1 MTIIDSILQCKT
13 LSITGMAKNTGKTV
27 TLNYLL
33 EQLRLH
39 GKTVA
44 VTSIGIDGEK
54 TDQVTQT
61 EKPEIE
67 LCEGTLFVTSEYHYR
82 QRLLLSEIID
92 LSDDSTSLGR
102 LVTARVL
109 QAGKV
114 ILSGPATTGGVRKI
128 LGQMERFGVDLTIV
142 DGALSRKSHASP
154 AITDGLI
161 LSTGAAIAPD
171 LNTIVKKTS
180 ELHDL
185 MKLPEFETMFADDL
199 LQVENGI
206 FALTDDGYASLNIP
220 SSLLSEKY
228 KAELFSHG
236 NKLFIS
242 GILTDMM
249 LNFLRMQPEVK
260 NSVVV
265 VKDFTKIFVTPMN
278 LKLFLSKGG
287 RLAVLKRP
295 NLLAV
300 TVNPVAPSGFTI
312 PSKVLV
318 EAMEKVFDVPVFDVL
333 LTADSVEKSV

>member
-1 MTIIDSILQCKT
+1 MSLIDNILRCRT

-27 TLNYLL
+27 ALNYLL
-33 EQLRLH
+33 EQLRLR
-39 GKTVA
+39 GKRVA

-67 LCEGTLFVTSEYHYR
+67 LCEGTIFVTSEYHYR
-82 QRLLLSEIID
+82 QRQLLSEILD
-92 LSDDSTSLGR
+92 LSEDSTSLGR

-114 ILSGPATTGGVRKI
+114 ILSGPATTGGVRKV
-128 LGQMERFGVDLTIV
+128 LDRMGEYGVDITIV
-142 DGALSRKSHASP
+142 DGALSRKSHAAP
-154 AITDGLI
+154 TITDGLI

-171 LNTIVKKTS
+171 LNTILKKTS

-185 MKLPEFETMFADDL
+185 MQLPEYETPYADEL
-199 LQVENGI
+199 MQKENGI
-206 FALTDDGYASLNIP
+206 FALADEGYTSLNIP
-220 SSLLSEKY
+220 SSLLSDKY

-260 NSVVV
+260 KSVVV

-278 LKLFLSKGG
+278 LKLFMSKGG
-287 RLAVLKRP
+287 RLCVLKRP
-295 NLLAV
+295 NLIAV
-300 TVNPVAPSGFTI
+300 TVNPVAPSGFTL

-318 EAMEKVFDVPVFDVL
+318 EAMQKVFDVPVVDVM
-333 LTADSVEKSV
+333 S

>member
-1 MTIIDSILQCKT
+1 MSLTDNILSCRT

-27 TLNYLL
+27 ALNYLL

-67 LCEGTLFVTSEYHYR
+67 LCEGTIFVTSEYHYR

-114 ILSGPATTGGVRKI
+114 ILSGPATTGGVRKV
-128 LGQMERFGVDLTIV
+128 LAQMERYGVDMTIV

-171 LNTIVKKTS
+171 LNTIVKKTA

-185 MKLPEFETMFADDL
+185 MQLPEYETEYAEELM
-199 LQVENGI
+199 QIENGI
-206 FALTDDGYASLNIP
+206 FALTDDGYQSLNIP

-228 KAELFSHG
+228 KAELFSYG

-260 NSVVV
+260 DSVVI

-287 RLAVLKRP
+287 NLRVLKRP

-300 TVNPVAPSGFTI
+300 TVNPVAPSGFTL
-312 PSKVLV
+312 PSQVLV
-318 EAMEKVFDVPVFDVL
+318 NAMKGVFDVEVVDVM
-333 LTADSVEKSV
+333 SNY

>member
-1 MTIIDSILQCKT
+1 
-13 LSITGMAKNTGKTV
+13 MAKNTGKTV

-67 LCEGTLFVTSEYHYR
+67 LCEGTVFVTSEYHYR

-92 LSDDSTSLGR
+92 LSDESTSLGR

-114 ILSGPATTGGVRKI
+114 ILSGPATTGGVRKV
-128 LGQMERFGVDLTIV
+128 LSQMERYGVDITIV

-154 AITDGLI
+154 TITDGLI

-185 MKLPEFETMFADDL
+185 MQLPEYETKHVEALM
-199 LQVENGI
+199 QEENGI
-206 FALTDDGYASLNIP
+206 FAITDEGYTSLNIP
-220 SSLLSEKY
+220 SSLLSDKY
-228 KAELFSHG
+228 KTELFSHG
-236 NKLFIS
+236 NTLFIS

-260 NSVVV
+260 RSVII
-265 VKDFTKIFVTPMN
+265 VKDFTKVFVTPMN

-287 RLAVLKRP
+287 TLCVLKRP

-300 TVNPVAPSGFTI
+300 TVNPVAPSGFTL
-312 PSKVLV
+312 PSEVLV
-318 EAMEKVFDVPVFDVL
+318 KAMEQVFDVEVVDVL
-333 LTADSVEKSV
+333 SD

>member
-1 MTIIDSILQCKT
+1 
-13 LSITGMAKNTGKTV
+13 MAKNTGKTV
-27 TLNYLL
+27 ALNYLL

-39 GKTVA
+39 GKRVA

-67 LCEGTLFVTSEYHYR
+67 LCEGTVFVTSEYHYR

-114 ILSGPATTGGVRKI
+114 ILSGPATTGGVRKV
-128 LGQMERFGVDLTIV
+128 LNQMERYGVDMTIV

-154 AITDGLI
+154 TITDGLI

-185 MKLPEFETMFADDL
+185 MKLPEYETSQTDEL

-206 FALTDDGYASLNIP
+206 FALTDEGVVPLNSP

-228 KAELFSHG
+228 KTELFSHG

-260 NSVVV
+260 NSIIV
-265 VKDFTKIFVTPMN
+265 VKDFTKVFVTPMN
-278 LKLFLSKGG
+278 LRLFTCKGG
-287 RLAVLKRP
+287 QLRVLKRP

-300 TVNPVAPSGFTI
+300 TVNPVAPSGFTL
-312 PSKVLV
+312 PSQVLV
-318 EAMEKVFDVPVFDVL
+318 DAVQKVFDVPVVDV
-333 LTADSVEKSV
+333 VNG